1 MALNRHVDSYAGP
14 AILFDFK
21 RLKFGA
27 LHEKDLLSLQSWTVR
42 NERR

>member
-14 AILFDFK
+14 AMLFDFK

-27 LHEKDLLSLQSWTVR
+27 LHEKRSLFYKSTS
-42 NERR
+42 E